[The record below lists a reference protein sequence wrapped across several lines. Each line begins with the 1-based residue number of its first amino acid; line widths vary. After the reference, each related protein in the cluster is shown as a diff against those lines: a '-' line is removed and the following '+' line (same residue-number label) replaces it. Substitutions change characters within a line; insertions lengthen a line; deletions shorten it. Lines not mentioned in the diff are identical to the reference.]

1 MSSSLTSRVLR
12 LALTGALAAGA
23 LAAAPAAQAAPA
35 DHLVI
40 DEVYVNGGSSGAS
53 FKNKYVEV
61 HNPTGS
67 PVDVAGWSIQYRSA
81 TGTGNFSGVIA
92 LGDHTVPAG
101 GTLLVGANSNNATT
115 NPGADLP
122 TPDVASTVAFAG
134 GGGTLALARTT
145 TALAGAPS
153 TVLADPAVV
162 DLVGYGSSTT
172 FEGSAAATG
181 TSLTKAVRRTGGTD
195 TNDNRADLSAA
206 DPTPTACGT
215 ACDSAPAP
223 VEPAPVVPIAEIQG
237 TGTASPI
244 VGQRVTTRGVV
255 TAAYPDGGFDGA
267 YIQTEGTGDVDL
279 DTHRASTGL
288 FVASAALADDVEIGD
303 HLEVTGTVE
312 ESSGLTQLTVPA
324 GGWTVLTEPAVAPKA
339 AEVAFPLDDTQ
350 RESLEGMLLAPQ
362 GAYTVT
368 NNFATNSFGE
378 VGLAAGTRP
387 LPQPTDVVRP
397 RTQAYTDLV
406 ADNARRLI
414 TLDDGASVN
423 YVNGSKDVPLPWLT
437 ADNEVRQ
444 GAPATFVAPVVLDFR
459 FGWKLQPTTRLTGVT
474 DAPATFGA
482 TRAQE
487 RTPAPVDGEL
497 KLASFNVL
505 NYFPTTGE
513 KYVASGRGTCTY
525 YTDRAG
531 TPITNNTCTNN
542 GPRGAANDASLAR
555 QQVKIVKA
563 INTLDADVV
572 ALQELE
578 NSATLGQPRDTA
590 LQTLVAALNADAG
603 ADVWAGAASPT
614 TVPTTGE
621 DVIRPA
627 FIYRTSTVETAGE
640 ARILDDP
647 AFANARAP
655 LAQEFRAKGVADSD
669 FVVIANHFKS
679 KGSGSGENAD
689 QRDGQG
695 ASNPDRVRQAQALV
709 AFVDDVEKSAGTD
722 RVLLAGDFNS
732 YSKEDPMRVLEDAG
746 FTNVTDRFSEEDT
759 YQFGGLLGS
768 LDHVFASP
776 SATRRVRGADVWRIN
791 APEAIAR
798 EYSRF
803 NYNVTNLYDTSPF
816 RASDHDPTIVGLD
829 VSPAAGEL
837 AVDGPRTRRLG
848 DVVDVDVQVSSSL
861 EGVVPTGEVTLRDG
875 DTALGTATLDGG
887 RATIALRTADLG
899 VGTHVLR
906 VEYAGD
912 AQTRPVSADYR
923 ITVLKSE
930 ADLAA
935 TIQPTRFGTQGT
947 VEVTAA
953 PAASGLVYV
962 VSGSTVVGIGS
973 LREGSASVRISG
985 TALEPGSHRLQVLYA
1000 GNDSFEPD
1008 DVTVEHTVTKAR
1020 PVVRATAPRGK
1031 VVVDRT
1037 RAVVPVRV
1045 SADGFRPDGGTVRV
1059 RLGSTIL
1066 GTATLR
1072 NGAAEVRLR
1081 PLRSTG
1087 TRRFTVEYLGDR
1099 RTGSAAVPLT
1109 IRVVR
1114 R

>member
-1 MSSSLTSRVLR
+1 MSRSSFSRALR
-12 LALTGALAAGA
+12 LALAGGLATGA

-67 PVDVAGWSIQYRSA
+67 PVDVAGWSVQYRSA

-134 GGGTLALARTT
+134 GGGTLALTRTT
-145 TALAGAPS
+145 TPLTGAPS

-267 YIQTEGTGDVDL
+267 YIQTEGTGDVDV

-312 ESSGLTQLTVPA
+312 ESSGLTQLAVPA

-444 GAPATFVAPVVLDFR
+444 GAPTTFVAPVVLDFR
-459 FGWKLQPTTRLTGVT
+459 FGWKLQPTTRLTGVA

-487 RTPAPVDGEL
+487 RTPAPVEGEL

-525 YTDRAG
+525 FRDRAG
-531 TPITNNTCTNN
+531 TPITTNSCTNN
-542 GPRGAANDASLAR
+542 GPRGAATDESLAR
-555 QQVKIVKA
+555 QQTKIVKA
-563 INTLDADVV
+563 INGLGADVV

-614 TVPTTGE
+614 TVPSTGE

-695 ASNPDRVRQAQALV
+695 ASNPDRVRQARALV

-732 YSKEDPMRVLEDAG
+732 YSKEDPMQVLEDAG

-803 NYNVTNLYDTSPF
+803 NYNVTNLFDTSPF

-848 DVVDVDVQVSSSL
+848 DVVDVDVRVSSSL
-861 EGVVPTGEVTLRDG
+861 EGVVPAGEVTLRDG

-899 VGTHVLR
+899 VGTHVLS

-912 AQTRPVSADYR
+912 AETRPVSAEYR

-935 TIQPTRFGTQGT
+935 TIEPTRFGTQGT

-1000 GNDSFEPD
+1000 GNDSVEPD
-1008 DVTVEHTVTKAR
+1008 DVTVEHSVTKAT
-1020 PVVRATAPRGK
+1020 PVVRSTAPRGK

-1072 NGAAEVRLR
+1072 NGTAEVRLR

-1087 TRRFTVEYLGDR
+1087 TRQFTVEYLGDR

>member
-1 MSSSLTSRVLR
+1 MSRSPFSRALR
-12 LALTGALAAGA
+12 LALAGGLAAGA
-23 LAAAPAAQAAPA
+23 LAAAPAAQAVPA

-61 HNPTGS
+61 HNPTAKA
-67 PVDVAGWSIQYRSA
+67 VDVAGWSVQYRSA
-81 TGTGNFSGVIA
+81 SSSAGFTGVIP

-101 GTLLVGANSNNATT
+101 GTLLVGANSNNAST
-115 NPGADLP
+115 NPGANLP
-122 TPDVASTVAFAG
+122 DPDVSSTVAFAG
-134 GGGTLALARTT
+134 GGGTIALSRSATPLT
-145 TALAGAPS
+145 GAPS
-153 TVLADPAVV
+153 AVLADASVV
-162 DLVGYGSSTT
+162 DLVGYGSSLT
-172 FEGSAAATG
+172 FEGSAPASGTG
-181 TSLTKAVRRTGGTD
+181 LTSAVGRTGGAD
-195 TNDNRADLSAA
+195 TNDNKADLTAVT
-206 DPTPTACGT
+206 PTPTACGT
-215 ACDSAPAP
+215 ACDTAPAP
-223 VEPAPVVPIAEIQG
+223 VEPTPVVPIAEIQG
-237 TGTASPI
+237 TGSASPV
-244 VGQRVTTRGVV
+244 VGQRATTRGVV
-255 TAAYPDGGFDGA
+255 TAVYPDGGFDGA
-267 YIQTEGTGDVDL
+267 YLQTEGTGDVDL
-279 DTHRASTGL
+279 ATHRASTGL

-303 HLEVTGTVE
+303 HLQVTGTVQ
-312 ESSGLTQLTVPA
+312 ESSGLTQLAVPA
-324 GGWTVLTEPAVAPKA
+324 GGWSVLTEPAVAPKA
-339 AEVAFPLDDTQ
+339 AQVAFPLDEAQ
-350 RESLEGMLLAPQ
+350 RESLEGMLVAPQ
-362 GAYTVT
+362 GDYTVT
-368 NNFATNSFGE
+368 NNFATNTFGE
-378 VGLAAGTRP
+378 VGLAAGTEP
-387 LPQPTDVVRP
+387 LRQPTDVVRP

-406 ADNARRLI
+406 ADNARRLV

-459 FGWKLQPTTRLTGVT
+459 FGWKLQPTTRLTGVA

-487 RTPAPVDGEL
+487 RTPEPVKGEL

-525 YTDRAG
+525 YTDRTG

-563 INTLDADVV
+563 INALDADVV
-572 ALQELE
+572 SLQELE

-590 LQTLVAALNADAG
+590 LTTLVEALNADAG
-603 ADVWAGAASPT
+603 AGTWAGAASPSV
-614 TVPTTGE
+614 VPRTGE

-627 FIYRTSTVETAGE
+627 FIYRTATVETAGE
-640 ARILDDP
+640 ARIADDA
-647 AFANARAP
+647 AFSNARAP
-655 LAQEFRAKGVADSD
+655 LAQEFRAKGVAGSD

-679 KGSGSGENAD
+679 KGSGTGENAD

-695 ASNPDRVRQAQALV
+695 ASNPDRIRQARALV
-709 AFVDDVEKSAGTD
+709 AFTEEVEKATGTD

-732 YSKEDPMRVLEDAG
+732 YAKEDPMVVLEEAG
-746 FTNVTDRFSEEDT
+746 FTNVTDELSDEDT

-776 SATRRVRGADVWRIN
+776 SAARRVRDADVWRIN

-803 NYNVTNLYDTSPF
+803 NYNVTNLYDDSPF
-816 RASDHDPTIVGLD
+816 RSSDHDPTLVGFD
-829 VSPAAGEL
+829 VAPVDGEVV
-837 AVDGPRTRRLG
+837 VDGPRSRRLG
-848 DVVDVDVQVSSSL
+848 GEVDVDVQVRSSL
-861 EGVVPTGEVTLRDG
+861 EGVVPMGTVTLRDG
-875 DTALGTATLDGG
+875 DTELGTATLDGG
-887 RATIALRTADLG
+887 RATIPLDTTDLG

-912 AQTRPVSADYR
+912 TETRALEGEYR
-923 ITVLKSE
+923 ITVLKAE

-935 TIQPTRFGTQGT
+935 TIGSTPFGTDAT
-947 VEVTAA
+947 LEVTAD

-962 VSGSTVVGIGS
+962 VSGSTVVGRGS
-973 LREGSASVRISG
+973 LRAGAAQVRIDG
-985 TALEPGSHRLQVLYA
+985 TALEPGTHRLGVFYA
-1000 GNDSFEPD
+1000 GNDGVEPD

-1020 PVVRATAPRGK
+1020 STVRASAPRGK
-1031 VVVDRT
+1031 VVVGRT

-1059 RLGSTIL
+1059 RIGSTVL
-1066 GTATLR
+1066 GAATVR
-1072 NGAAEVRLR
+1072 DGVAEVRLR
-1081 PLRSTG
+1081 PMRSSG
-1087 TRRFTVEYLGDR
+1087 TKRLTVEYLGDR
-1099 RTGSAAVPLT
+1099 RTGSATAPLT